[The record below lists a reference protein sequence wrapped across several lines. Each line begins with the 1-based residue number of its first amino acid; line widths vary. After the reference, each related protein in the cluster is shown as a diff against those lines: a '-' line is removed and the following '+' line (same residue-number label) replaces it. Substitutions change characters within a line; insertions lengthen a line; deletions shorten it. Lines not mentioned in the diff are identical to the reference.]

1 MTWTGPP
8 PPWEC
13 RDEADRETFIT
24 FTLVKLDEL
33 IEEHYLN
40 SMTAEEIA
48 RIGGELSPEGVAEVG
63 GEEIARRLRDNW
75 EKALDE
81 MPKAD
86 LLARL
91 RRRIEAAVKKNNPLA
106 LVQIMRRHDY
116 PELVES
122 VEQAQK
128 HRAERRAKKTRGRE
142 RGDPRST
149 DYTAWERELY
159 AMAAKDMDLIRQIWK
174 CEYGRTNRG
183 PNNRPTTLD
192 IVIRRY
198 APYDDAECRFRKR
211 LMSWLSNRPRRG

>member
-1 MTWTGPP
+1 MTCTGPP

-13 RDEADRETFIT
+13 RNEVDRETFIT

-33 IEEHYLN
+33 IEEHYFK
-40 SMTAEEIA
+40 SATAEEIA
-48 RIGGELSPEGVAEVG
+48 SIGGELSLEGVAEVG

-75 EKALDE
+75 EKVLDE

-91 RRRIEAAVKKNNPLA
+91 QRRIEAAVKKNNPLA
-106 LVQIMRRHDY
+106 LAQTMRRHDY
-116 PELVES
+116 PELVEY

-128 HRAERRAKKTRGRE
+128 HRAERRANKTRGRE

-149 DYTAWERELY
+149 DYTGWERELY
-159 AMAAKDMDLIRQIWK
+159 AMAAEDMDLIRQIWK
-174 CEYGRTNRG
+174 REYGRANRG
-183 PNNRPTTLD
+183 PDNQPTALD

-198 APYDDAECRFRKR
+198 ARDDDAECRFRKR
-211 LMSWLSNRPRRG
+211 LMSWRSNRSRYR